1 MEVGIAYGLGV
12 VVGALAAFTGGRRYE
27 AAASASMIAAGYVS
41 IARAR
46 WKAAVRSVALAVLA
60 VAVGVVVVWL
70 NR

>member
-1 MEVGIAYGLGV
+1 MEVGIAFGLGV

-27 AAASASMIAAGYVS
+27 AAAAASMIAAGYVS

-46 WKAAVRSVALAVLA
+46 WKAAFRSIALAAIAIAAGITIVM
-60 VAVGVVVVWL
+60 L